1 MDMKDRVM
9 VLFVRGAAVTLLGE
23 ENDWLSRDRYLTH
36 A

>member
-23 ENDWLSRDRYLTH
+23 ENDRTEPALY
-36 A
+36 